1 MLMRIPAAIALTV
14 CLSLPVAAQETTAD
28 TVVATVNGTDITL
41 GHMIVAKERL
51 PDQFR
56 QLPDDVLFDALL
68 NQLIQQAAVAAN
80 GGELSK
86 RGQLALEYERR
97 ALIVSEVVDAL
108 TADVVN
114 DAALQAAYDET
125 YANLEPEDE
134 FNAAHILVETEEEAQ
149 ALLEELNAGADF
161 GALAR
166 EHSTGPS
173 GPNGGD
179 LGWFGKGMMVP
190 PFEEAV
196 LALQAGEV
204 GGPVQTQFGWH
215 LVRLNET
222 RKKGAPPFEEVRGEL
237 AQQIQRT
244 AVEALLDEATE
255 AAEITR
261 IEAGT
266 IDPNLLSDTT
276 LLDE

>member
-1 MLMRIPAAIALTV
+1 MLKHIPAAMALTA
-14 CLSLPVAAQETTAD
+14 CLSLPAMAQETTAD
-28 TVVATVNGTDITL
+28 TVVATVDGTDITV
-41 GHMIVAKERL
+41 GHMIIAKERL
-51 PDQFR
+51 PEQFR
-56 QLPDDVLFDALL
+56 QLPDDVLFEALL
-68 NQLIQQAAVAAN
+68 NQLVQQAAVAAN

-86 RGQLALEYERR
+86 RGMLALEYERR
-97 ALIVSEVVDAL
+97 ALIVSEAVDVL
-108 TADVVN
+108 TADVVTEE
-114 DAALQAAYDET
+114 ALISAYDET
-125 YANLEPEDE
+125 YANVEPEDE
-134 FNAAHILVETEEEAQ
+134 FNAAHILVETEAAAQ
-149 ALLEELNAGADF
+149 ALLDELNAGADF

-179 LGWFGKGMMVP
+179 LGWFSKGMMVA

-196 LALQAGEV
+196 LALQPGEV

-222 RKKGAPPFEEVRGEL
+222 RKKGAPPFDTVRGEL
-237 AQQIQRT
+237 AQQLQRT

-261 IEAGT
+261 VEAGT
-266 IDPNLLSDTT
+266 IDPNVLSDST
-276 LLDE
+276 LLDQ

>member
-1 MLMRIPAAIALTV
+1 MLNRIPAAMALTV
-14 CLSLPVAAQETTAD
+14 FLSLPAAAQETTAD
-28 TVVATVNGTDITL
+28 TVVATVNGADITV
-41 GHMIVAKERL
+41 GHMIIAKERL

-68 NQLIQQAAVAAN
+68 NQLVQQAAVAATN
-80 GGELSK
+80 DTLSR
-86 RGQLALEYERR
+86 RGVLALEYERR

-108 TADVVN
+108 TENAVTE
-114 DAALQAAYDET
+114 DALLAAYDEA

-134 FNAAHILVETEEEAQ
+134 FNAAHILVETEEEAK
-149 ALLEELNAGADF
+149 ALLEELNSGADF

-179 LGWFGKGMMVP
+179 LGWFGLGMMVP

-196 LALQAGEV
+196 VALQPGEV
-204 GGPVQTQFGWH
+204 GGPVETQFGWH
-215 LVRLNET
+215 LVRLNEI
-222 RKKGAPPFEEVRGEL
+222 RKKGAPAFEDVRGEL
-237 AQQIQRT
+237 TEQLQRS
-244 AVEALLDEATE
+244 AVEALLDEATA

-261 IEAGT
+261 VEAGT
-266 IDPNLLSDTT
+266 IDPNVLSNGS